1 MATAGGFGGEK
12 GFSSWVPGW
21 IRIDLICAPGKG
33 LMGREEALFSGRA
46 AGVVDERCLAEGV

>member
-21 IRIDLICAPGKG
+21 FHIDLICAPGKG
-33 LMGREEALFSGRA
+33 LMGWEEAAVA
-46 AGVVDERCLAEGV
+46 AGRRGWLTKDV